1 MTYRLASHLGSHPR
15 KVTTTSSA
23 WPIPAAFGRARS
35 EPARVPFPTLFIGDP
50 PVQVCGTSHRHSTS
64 SAAVS
69 LGLIGLRAN
78 ERRCNGFT
86 LVSRPEM
93 EGDG

>member
-15 KVTTTSSA
+15 RVTTTRSA
-23 WPIPAAFGRARS
+23 GPIPAAFGHLRS
-35 EPARVPFPTLFIGDP
+35 EPPRAPFPTLFIGDP
-50 PVQVCGTSHRHSTS
+50 PVQVCGTCHRHATS

-69 LGLIGLRAN
+69 LGLLGLRAN
-78 ERRCNGFT
+78 ERRCNAFT